1 MKKIVKI
8 AGKVLLFTLCGILA
22 VILLVIGG
30 LNVAKFVIYDDY
42 YAIKTDVCKN
52 PGLSDGFVCQG
63 ITISEENNV
72 ILVSGYMKDDSNSRI
87 YVTTL
92 DNKSYYVE
100 LTRNTKSFTGHAGGI
115 ATSGENVYIA
125 SGNKIY
131 TVKLSDLLNAKNG
144 DVIDIGSGIKVNN
157 DASFC
162 YTDDEYLYVGE
173 FHDGGAYIVEGH
185 ENETAEGMHYAICSQ
200 YSLSDLTK
208 PVKIYSVRNKVQGI
222 AFAPDGTVLMA
233 TSYGLTNS
241 VYYVYNVNDAT
252 DSGKT
257 MDGAP
262 LFYLDTLV
270 DTLEGPAMA
279 EGVDYYNGEFI
290 TLTESA
296 SNKYLFGKLFGATK
310 IVSLDI

>member
-1 MKKIVKI
+1 
-8 AGKVLLFTLCGILA
+8 
-22 VILLVIGG
+22 
-30 LNVAKFVIYDDY
+30 
-42 YAIKTDVCKN
+42 
-52 PGLSDGFVCQG
+52 
-63 ITISEENNV
+63 
-72 ILVSGYMKDDSNSRI
+72 
-87 YVTTL
+87 L